1 MGGTFR
7 GYCTYY
13 DLVGRTTAGGE
24 MFNPNGMNAAMTA
37 EKAPLGANVKVKSES
52 SGKTIRVRVNDR
64 GPFQRGADKRALRP
78 LQPDREIIIDLT
90 PAAFRELT
98 GGLGM
103 GKVWVTVEVP

>member
-7 GYCTYY
+7 GFCTYY
-13 DLVGRTTAGGE
+13 NLVGRKTASGE
-24 MFNPNGMNAAMTA
+24 MFNQNGMNAAMTA
-37 EKAPLGANVKVKSES
+37 EKTPLGATVRVKSET

-64 GPFQRGADKRALRP
+64 GPFQRGADKKAIRP
-78 LQPDREIIIDLT
+78 LQPDKEIVIDLT
-90 PAAFRELT
+90 PAAFREPT

>member
-13 DLVGRTTAGGE
+13 NLTGRETASGE

-37 EKAPLGANVKVKSES
+37 EKASLGVMVKVKSET
-52 SGKTIRVRVNDR
+52 SGKMVLVRVNDR
-64 GPFQRGADKRALRP
+64 GPFQRGADKKAIRP
-78 LQPDREIIIDLT
+78 LQPDKEIVIDLT
-90 PAAFRELT
+90 PTAFRELT

-103 GKVWVTVEVP
+103 GKVRVSVEVP